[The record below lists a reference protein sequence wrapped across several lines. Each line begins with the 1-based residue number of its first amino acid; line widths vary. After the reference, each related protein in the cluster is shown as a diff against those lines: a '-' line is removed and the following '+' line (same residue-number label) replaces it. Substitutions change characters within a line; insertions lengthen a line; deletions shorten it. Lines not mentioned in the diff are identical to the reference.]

1 MDKKN
6 LKKQA
11 EYYKSMY
18 ISGYVN
24 AEMAEKMIQPYLN
37 ILNNDR
43 EKIAKGYG
51 RYFEK
56 ITFEKY
62 IKMLDK

>member
-1 MDKKN
+1 MMNKVN

-11 EYYKSMY
+11 EYYKTIY
-18 ISGYVN
+18 NSGYIDI
-24 AEMAEKMIQPYLN
+24 EMAREMIQPYLN
-37 ILNNDR
+37 VINAER

-56 ITFEKY
+56 ITFEKF
-62 IKMLDK
+62 IKNT